1 MSIYI
6 GNDLEDRLEAL
17 EAENASLRKYNEYR
31 QIVDEIDHTSDL
43 HLDSSFYKRSMKLDK
58 YVKINEWFDSSIG
71 QSMVIQRLDAK
82 RPTLSNPDQTQN
94 KRRYVNFENGS
105 HFICSFNL
113 NNPDTTVFIVFK
125 ITGIVSGDQ
134 EIVNSLIGNSTVDN
148 GKLKINAKHISFYK
162 THSGGLGL
170 LISKAQSGSYVAI
183 ANDSS
188 NLFPEP
194 DLKFPSSKSNCT
206 GLNKWHVI
214 SVMWSNKKNLSNCWS
229 NGIKII
235 TFTSGDAKGSDYS
248 FIGDLGRLNDS
259 YKTYLSGC
267 IGEIIGFHRSLTDKE
282 TSYIHKYLMKKW
294 GDATDTI

>member
-17 EAENASLRKYNEYR
+17 EVENVSLRKYNEYH
-31 QIVDEIDHTSDL
+31 QVVNEIDNMSDL
-43 HLDSSFYKRSMKLDK
+43 HVDSSFYKRSMKLDN
-58 YVKINEWFDSSIG
+58 YVKINEWFDSSTG
-71 QSMVIQRLDAK
+71 QSSVIQRLNVK
-82 RPTLSNPDQTQN
+82 RPPLSNPDQMQN

-113 NNPDTTVFIVFK
+113 NNPETTVFIVFK
-125 ITGIVSGDQ
+125 ITGVVSGDQ
-134 EIVNSLIGNSTVDN
+134 EIVNSLVGNSVIDN

-162 THSGGLGL
+162 THSGGLSL
-170 LISKAQSGSYVAI
+170 LISKAQVGSYVAI

-206 GLNKWHVI
+206 DLNKWYVI

-259 YKTYLSGC
+259 YNTYLSGC
-267 IGEIIGFHRSLTDKE
+267 IGEIIGFHRSLTDTE
-282 TSYIHKYLMKKW
+282 TSYIHQYLMRKW
-294 GDATDTI
+294 GI